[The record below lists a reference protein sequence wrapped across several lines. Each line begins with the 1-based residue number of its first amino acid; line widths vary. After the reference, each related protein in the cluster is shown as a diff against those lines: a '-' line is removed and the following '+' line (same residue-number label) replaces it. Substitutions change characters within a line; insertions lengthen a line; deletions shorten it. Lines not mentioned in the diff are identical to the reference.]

1 MAPLPR
7 RHRVLTEHGLCFC
20 CNEKYHRGHHCA
32 SRVFLLIAEG
42 EDEDPAS
49 NIVSIDPPNPPNQV
63 DTPHPNP
70 DQISFH
76 SLTGHS
82 APETLRLLGS
92 ISDHQV
98 VVLVDGGS
106 THNFIQ
112 QELVV
117 QLNLPCRETPFP
129 LRVMVGNG
137 QQLLCTSLCETV
149 SLTIQSTQFTV
160 DLHVLPI
167 SGANIVLGVQWLK
180 SLGPV
185 LTNYNTLSMQF
196 FYQGRIVELKGD
208 QDGALNLI
216 TPSQFRRILKTQ
228 AWGLYCHITLLLEDS
243 SNA

>member
-1 MAPLPR
+1 MARLQEEKLLDNRHPPSLRVTLVSLGPPPPTPTIPSPRPGSLPSLLPSPGR
-7 RHRVLTEHGLCFC
+7 AAPTLLKRLSSDEIPWPR
-20 CNEKYHRGHHCA
+20 HHCA

-49 NIVSIDPPNPPNQV
+49 NIVPIDPPNPPDPV
-63 DTPHPNP
+63 DTPHPNL
-70 DQISFH
+70 DKISFH
-76 SLTGHS
+76 SLAGHS
-82 APETLRLLGS
+82 APKTLRLLGS
-92 ISDHQV
+92 ISNHQV

-129 LRVMVGNG
+129 LRVMVGNS
-137 QQLLCTSLCETV
+137 QQLLCTSLCEMV
-149 SLTIQSTQFTV
+149 SLTIQSTQFIV

-180 SLGPV
+180 SLGLV

-196 FYQGRIVELKGD
+196 FYQG
-208 QDGALNLI
+208 
-216 TPSQFRRILKTQ
+216 
-228 AWGLYCHITLLLEDS
+228 
-243 SNA
+243 